1 MPERTMRLRRPVV
14 AAILIATAGIWAVA
28 LWAWLAPTS
37 SPAPTSAPTAVA
49 AHMPV
54 VNGSTDRDDHA
65 PSTPQ
70 PPPVRTATTTA
81 SDAQPL
87 PGSKP
92 LPVSIPALPARQSSP
107 PSEAQVDHHEP
118 QASGRT
124 TPDISPAVVRGN
136 QALSPLDLAS
146 VSSTAV
152 VRGIQAP
159 SAPEAL
165 PDTGPAVVRGGR
177 AASAASTP

>member
-1 MPERTMRLRRPVV
+1 L
-14 AAILIATAGIWAVA
+14 
-28 LWAWLAPTS
+28 
-37 SPAPTSAPTAVA
+37 
-49 AHMPV
+49 
-54 VNGSTDRDDHA
+54 
-65 PSTPQ
+65 
-70 PPPVRTATTTA
+70 
-81 SDAQPL
+81 
-87 PGSKP
+87 
-92 LPVSIPALPARQSSP
+92 
-107 PSEAQVDHHEP
+107 DHHEP
-118 QASGRT
+118 QSSGRT